1 MFCLVIGT
9 IMVGHTYMSKCLWVL
24 HSESP
29 FNITGQLGRNGSTIN
44 LYYHKTSSTTTSNF
58 HDSTWP
64 TNNND
69 NDDDD
74 DNNDN
79 EDTGHVAPST
89 VNITNNIMLVTRL
102 LNLGDRSSSAR
113 FYWIV
118 LMKNINDRMLLCDAK
133 CWNAVCDGRSN
144 SNILNLNCKTKK
156 HK

>member
-1 MFCLVIGT
+1 
-9 IMVGHTYMSKCLWVL
+9 MVTFRMIIICIFVVVTLRSLNVLFGHRNDNGRTYKSKCLWVL

-29 FNITGQLGRNGSTIN
+29 FNITGQLGRNGSIIN
-44 LYYHKTSSTTTSNF
+44 LYYHKTSSATTSNF

-74 DNNDN
+74 DNNEDN

-89 VNITNNIMLVTRL
+89 VNITNNIMLDTRL

-118 LMKNINDRMLLCDAK
+118 LMKNIKIMLKYRL
-133 CWNAVCDGRSN
+133 WR
-144 SNILNLNCKTKK
+144 
-156 HK
+156 